1 MIPLQRAHRLPL
13 TGHRQHGRNTLGA
26 CRRAVV
32 DAVTLLARSVA
43 FAAEE

>member
-1 MIPLQRAHRLPL
+1 LALVGEQSW
-13 TGHRQHGRNTLGA
+13 
-26 CRRAVV
+26 